1 MITYFAYIARII
13 ATINEGLLCKY
24 SYYYQ
29 SNTIKCDKK
38 KYFFIIEYTLK
49 TVYFKWRI
57 KGRSI

>member
-38 KYFFIIEYTLK
+38 NIFLLLNTL
-49 TVYFKWRI
+49 
-57 KGRSI
+57 